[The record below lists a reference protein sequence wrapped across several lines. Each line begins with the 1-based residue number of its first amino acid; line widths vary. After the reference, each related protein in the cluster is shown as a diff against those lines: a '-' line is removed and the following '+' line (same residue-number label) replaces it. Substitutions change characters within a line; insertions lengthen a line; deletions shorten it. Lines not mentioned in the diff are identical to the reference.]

1 MPRKIEELLIKS
13 NPRELW
19 EKEPHKIP
27 LCGLSSA
34 AQSKKSFYDANY
46 PDENC
51 MKCHSNKDLAKVV
64 DGEKNHCS
72 LILINLKFCS

>member
-34 AQSKKSFYDANY
+34 AQSKKSF
-46 PDENC
+46 
-51 MKCHSNKDLAKVV
+51 L
-64 DGEKNHCS
+64 
-72 LILINLKFCS
+72 